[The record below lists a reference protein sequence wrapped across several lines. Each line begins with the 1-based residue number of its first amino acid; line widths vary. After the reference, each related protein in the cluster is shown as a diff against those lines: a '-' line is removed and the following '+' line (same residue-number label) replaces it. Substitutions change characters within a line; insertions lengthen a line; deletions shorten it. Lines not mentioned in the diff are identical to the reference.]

1 MRHLFIL
8 FWLSSIS
15 LFAQSPLVSS
25 DSLAQKQWVDS
36 LYINM
41 SLKER
46 VGQLFMVQA
55 FSEEKKSSKNK
66 TFGTYKKTT
75 YWGHYIFKRRSSTSG
90 QIGQ

>member
-46 VGQLFMVQA
+46 VAALYGSGVFRR
-55 FSEEKKSSKNK
+55 KNLQK
-66 TFGTYKKTT
+66 QNF
-75 YWGHYIFKRRSSTSG
+75 WNL
-90 QIGQ
+90 